1 MLGQSG
7 TTGDYGFHRGAIHP
21 DSPQHDLQ
29 HGLADYRDHGD
40 AFPNGRV

>member
-29 HGLADYRDHGD
+29 HGLADYGDHGD
-40 AFPNGRV
+40 SFPDGRV